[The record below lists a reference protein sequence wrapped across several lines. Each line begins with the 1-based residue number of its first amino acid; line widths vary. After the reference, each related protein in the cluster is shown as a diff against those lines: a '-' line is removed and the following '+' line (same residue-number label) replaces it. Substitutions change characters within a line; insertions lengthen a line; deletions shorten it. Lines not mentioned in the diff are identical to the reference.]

1 MRSAPV
7 MFLFALMFAGAAAW
21 VAKQWVEG
29 QSDLMKNAATVET
42 VPVVVA
48 AVDIPFSK
56 KLESG
61 DIKLVQWPRETL
73 PEDTVPD
80 LNLAVGKVSKRDLVK
95 DEVIYNSRLVEHLA
109 GSTLSAL
116 IEPGRRAVSVRVN
129 DVVGVAGFVLPGN
142 RVDVLASRQL
152 PGGRESVTQTV
163 LQNIKVLAVDQEA
176 SPNRDEPAVVRAVT
190 LEMGPEDATRLV
202 KATQEGTLQLTLR
215 NPLDQQASLPEMAVT
230 PTPEATVVPEPPAP
244 PAPRVVKPRG
254 IRIIDWDSRKEV
266 ACSGAAC

>member
-1 MRSAPV
+1 MRSAPI
-7 MFLFALMFAGAAAW
+7 MFLFALIFAGAAAW

-29 QSDLMKNAATVET
+29 QSDLIKDSASIET

-61 DIKLVQWPRETL
+61 DIKLVQWPRDTL
-73 PEDTVPD
+73 PEDTVSD
-80 LNLAVGKVSKRDLVK
+80 LNLAIGKVSKRDLVK

-190 LEMGPEDATRLV
+190 LEMSPDEATRLV

-215 NPLDQQASLPEMAVT
+215 NPLDQRAAELAVIEET
-230 PTPEATVVPEPPAP
+230 PAP
-244 PAPRVVKPRG
+244 PPVTPPPPPPVVKRVAKPRG
-254 IRIIDWDSRKEV
+254 VKVIDWDSRKEV
-266 ACSGAAC
+266 ACNGAAC